1 MPHIF
6 ISHATADDPFVAELR
21 QELEALQI
29 PVWVDSRNLRGGNKL
44 RPAIGKAIE
53 QARHVLVVL
62 SPNTVNSPWVRSE
75 IKKALKVEKSRQA
88 DGYWVIPL
96 LLPGI
101 TPGALGTW
109 FSEEP
114 LGVKVEIGPGGL
126 SAAFP
131 ALLAALGERLP
142 DDHQPFEEPDA
153 RPVEEL
159 VLTLIDPTIE
169 TAEGK
174 RRARATATLTYEPA
188 RTGARSARNIVSR
201 RFLFTAPLGPIETAD
216 LKWYLESYYLWPVG
230 VFQKRADGIEQKLPG
245 WGRELFQA
253 ALGEEEAREALA
265 TWQQAAD
272 GAERRFSVQ
281 VDSDLRKDAPEEAQ
295 DAAREAAT
303 ELLSLPWELL
313 HDRRGWLFQGKNAVR
328 VRRRLPN
335 RQRQPEHPTALPI
348 RILLVSP
355 RPEKDGKGNRIGYI
369 DHRVS
374 ARPLTEA
381 VENLGDLARLT
392 VLQPPTYAALEQT
405 LQNGDEGQ
413 PFDVVHFDG
422 HGVYDRHLGL
432 GGLCFEDPN
441 DVGKLEAR
449 TLDFVDAAR
458 LAGLV
463 RQHRISLVFL
473 EACQTAVAEVDPT
486 ASVAARLLEEG
497 VASVVAMS
505 HSVLVETA
513 RRFVQA
519 FYAELAG
526 GARVGKAMLAG
537 QQALFADTWRG
548 KVLGAGELRLQ
559 DWFVP
564 VLYQEEQ
571 DPQLI
576 AKTLPQQVRQL
587 EAKKRRLSLGDLP
600 EPPSH
605 HFQGRSRELLALE
618 RLLHREPWAVVRG
631 TGGQGKTTLATEL
644 ARWLVRT
651 ERFERAAFVSL
662 EKNLHAHAVLDTLG
676 HQLVGPHYTVAQF
689 RDLAEALQPIER
701 ALRDQPTIVVLDNCE
716 SVLPERGNPTDRSD
730 PTDLSAPDAATAIF
744 ALCQRLLNADSR
756 TRLVF
761 TTREPLPEPF
771 DHRGR
776 ERELGAL
783 DRNDAIELV
792 SEVMKQNG
800 WTPPADDAGGTP
812 QEITDLVEAVNRHAR
827 ALVLL
832 AREVAR
838 RGVKA
843 TTGDLR
849 SLMAHLQRTHPGDRE
864 NSLYASVELSLR
876 RLSKE
881 SREHVRVLAVCQ
893 GGIHLAILVELTRL
907 EPDAVRQLAIELID
921 VGLGEDMG
929 YGHLR
934 LDPGLPPY
942 LLGELTAD
950 EAEALR
956 SNWAEAMAGLT
967 GYLYDELF
975 KNARLAY
982 QLTLLELPNLL
993 AMLDWIQARWPP
1005 ERVVDLAESVER
1017 LVAELGRPQ
1026 ALARATRVREQAA
1039 EKLGDWSHARF
1050 LTESAQIDR
1059 LLERGDLP
1067 AAHTSAQQLLAKCL
1081 AAGETAFPE
1090 AAYGIAMAHFTLGR
1104 VLKEGGA
1111 AEAALAPL
1119 AEAQRR
1125 FQELADAGDS
1135 KTERMA
1141 AVTFTETGDCLA
1153 ALGRLEEAA
1162 RAYEEQIRR
1171 APGLGDLR
1179 GAAVAKFQLG
1189 TVRLLQKRYKEAL
1202 EIYAEARDAFEALGE
1217 PRQVA
1222 TVWHQIGMVHEDAG
1236 QFEPAEQAY
1245 RQSLAFKV
1253 RENDLAGQ
1261 AASLNQMGNLYDRL
1275 GRLEEAV
1282 TFYRQAAEVHVHL
1295 KNLANEGRTRN
1306 NLADTLIK
1314 LRRYDEARQELQRA
1328 IECKK
1333 PLGHSAELWKT
1344 WAILENLERATGH
1357 AEAVQAARRQAIEAY
1372 LAYRRAGG
1380 VSQSNQSQLV
1390 VLVAQVIQQNTEAE
1404 AAQQLNQLLEPD
1416 DPPTFTALIRQLQ
1429 AVLAGA
1435 RDPALADDPEL
1446 YYRDAAELQLLLEG
1460 LGEERAGGGGAPATS
1475 S

>member
-1 MPHIF
+1 MIF
-6 ISHATADDPFVAELR
+6 VSHATADDAFIAELR
-21 QELEALQI
+21 QELEALHLQ
-29 PVWVDSRNLRGGNKL
+29 VWVDSRNLRGGSKL
-44 RPAIGKAIE
+44 VPEIEAAIE
-53 QARHVLVVL
+53 QARQVLVVL
-62 SPNTVNSPWVRSE
+62 SPSTVNSPWVRRE
-75 IKKALKVEKSRQA
+75 IRKALDVEQRRQG
-88 DGYWVIPL
+88 DGYRVIPL

-109 FSEEP
+109 FDEEP
-114 LGVKVEIGPGGL
+114 VAVPVEIGPGGL
-126 SAAFP
+126 SAAMP
-131 ALLAALGERLP
+131 ALLAALDERLP
-142 DDHQPFEEPDA
+142 TDSQQFEETDA

-159 VLTLIDPTIE
+159 VLTLVDPMIE

-174 RRARATATLTYEPA
+174 RRAKATATLTYEPA
-188 RTGARSARNIVSR
+188 RTGARNIVSR

-230 VFQKRADGIEQKLPG
+230 VFQERADGIARKLPG
-245 WGRELFQA
+245 WGYELFRA
-253 ALGEEEAREALA
+253 TLEDEEAREALA
-265 TWQQAAD
+265 AWQQAAD

-281 VDSDLRKDAPEEAQ
+281 VDSDLPKGAPEEAQ
-295 DAAREAAT
+295 AAAREAAT
-303 ELLSLPWELL
+303 ELLTLPWELL
-313 HDRRGWLFQGKNAVR
+313 HDGRAWLFQGKHPVR

-369 DHRVS
+369 DHRIS
-374 ARPLTEA
+374 ALPLTEA

-392 VLQPPTYAALEQT
+392 VLQPPTYATLEQA

-422 HGVYDRHLGL
+422 HGVYDRRLGL

-463 RQHRISLVFL
+463 REHRIPLVFL

-497 VASVVAMS
+497 VTSVVAMS

-576 AKTLPQQVRQL
+576 TKVPPQQVRQL
-587 EAKKRRLSLGDLP
+587 EEKKRRLSLGALP
-600 EPPSH
+600 ETPPH
-605 HFQGRSRELLALE
+605 KFHGRSRDLLALE
-618 RLLHREPWAVVRG
+618 RLLHREPWAVMRG
-631 TGGQGKTTLATEL
+631 TGGQGKTTLAAEL

-651 ERFERAAFVSL
+651 GRFERAAFVSL
-662 EKNLHAHAVLDTLG
+662 ESHLHVGAVLDTLG
-676 HQLVGPHYTVAQF
+676 HQLVGPHYTVAQYSSL
-689 RDLAEALQPIER
+689 DEALQHVER
-701 ALRDQPTIVVLDNCE
+701 ALADRPTLVVLDNCE
-716 SVLPERGNPTDRSD
+716 SVLPERAEPAVDQS
-730 PTDLSAPDAATAIF
+730 SEDASLAIF
-744 ALCQRLLNADSR
+744 TLCHRLLKADAR
-756 TRLVF
+756 TRLLF
-761 TTREPLPEPF
+761 TTREPLPAPF
-771 DHRGR
+771 DHQGR

-800 WTPPADDAGGTP
+800 WMPPADDAGGTP
-812 QEITDLVEAVNRHAR
+812 QEITNLVEAVHCHAR

-832 AREVAR
+832 ARDVAR
-838 RGVKA
+838 GGVKS

-849 SLMAHLQRTHPGDRE
+849 SLMADLQRKHPGDRE

-876 RLSKE
+876 RLAPA

-893 GGIHLAILVELTRL
+893 GGVHLVILGMLTELESEAL
-907 EPDAVRQLAIELID
+907 GQLATELIE
-921 VGLGEDMG
+921 VGLGEDLG

-934 LDPGLPPY
+934 LDPALPPY
-942 LLGELTAD
+942 LLDELTAD

-956 SNWAEAMAGLT
+956 SRWAEAMAGLT
-967 GYLYDELF
+967 GYLYGEQF
-975 KNARLAY
+975 KNAHLAA

-993 AMLDWIQARWPP
+993 AMLDWVQAHWPP
-1005 ERVVDLAESVER
+1005 ERVVDLAHGIEQ
-1017 LVAELGRPQ
+1017 LVAGLGRPQ
-1026 ALARATRVREQAA
+1026 ALAQATRVREQAA
-1039 EKLGDWSHARF
+1039 QKLSDWSHARF
-1050 LTESAQIDR
+1050 LAESSQIDR
-1059 LLERGDLP
+1059 LLERGALP
-1067 AAHTSAQQLLAKCL
+1067 AARAAAQQLLAKCL
-1081 AAGETAFPE
+1081 VAGETAFPE
-1090 AAYGIAMAHFTLGR
+1090 AVYDIATIHFLLGR
-1104 VLKEGGA
+1104 VLQMGGA
-1111 AEAALAPL
+1111 AEVALAQL
-1119 AEAQRR
+1119 EEAQRR
-1125 FQELADAGDS
+1125 FQELADAGDAQA
-1135 KTERMA
+1135 ERMA
-1141 AVTFTETGDCLA
+1141 AVTVTETGDCLA

-1162 RAYEEQIRR
+1162 KAYEEQIRR
-1171 APGLGDLR
+1171 APGLGDHR
-1179 GAAVAKFQLG
+1179 AAAVAKGQLG
-1189 TVRLLQKRYKEAL
+1189 TVRLLQKRYQEAL
-1202 EIYAEARDAFEALGE
+1202 ASHTEARNAFEALGE
-1217 PRQVA
+1217 PRLVA
-1222 TVWHQIGMVHEDAG
+1222 TAWHQIGIVHQEAG

-1245 RQSLAFKV
+1245 RQSLVIKV

-1261 AASLNQMGNLYDRL
+1261 ANTLNQLGSLYGRM

-1282 TFYRQAAEVHVHL
+1282 TFSRQAAEAYVLL
-1295 KNLANEGRTRN
+1295 KDLAKEGIVLSNLAFM
-1306 NLADTLIK
+1306 LIK
-1314 LRRYDEARQELQRA
+1314 LNRYDEARQALRRA
-1328 IECKK
+1328 IECNSHF
-1333 PLGHSAELWKT
+1333 GHAAEPWK
-1344 WAILENLERATGH
+1344 ALSILEDLERATGH
-1357 AEAVQAARRQAIEAY
+1357 IEAAQAAQRQAMEAY

-1380 VSQSNQSQLV
+1380 VSQSPVAQLYA
-1390 VLVAQVIQQNTEAE
+1390 LVAQAIQENTEDEARQRLAE
-1404 AAQQLNQLLEPD
+1404 
-1416 DPPTFTALIRQLQ
+1416 FTARPDIPRYLGAVIPRLQ
-1429 AVLAGA
+1429 SILSGDRDHNLVAG
-1435 RDPALADDPEL
+1435 PEL
-1446 YYRDAAELQLLLEG
+1446 DFDDAVELQLLLES
-1460 LGEERAGGGGAPATS
+1460 LGP
-1475 S
+1475 